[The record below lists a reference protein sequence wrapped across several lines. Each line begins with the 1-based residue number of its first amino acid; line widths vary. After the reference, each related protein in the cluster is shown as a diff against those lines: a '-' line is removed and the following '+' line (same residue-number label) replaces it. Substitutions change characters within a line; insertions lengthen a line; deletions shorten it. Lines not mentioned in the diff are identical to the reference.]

1 MADRADPLRAR
12 SCWRRRSGRVLGS
25 QVMTTA
31 DALDRVIETITVDCY
46 NEDEEYTAFLTVI
59 EDEVALPAPA
69 GLVAVCR
76 GPDGTGEVAFG
87 DVAFPADT
95 LAAWLHA
102 AYRHHL
108 GLRPFPAT
116 RDPIGPGRRIDS
128 PQMDRGGAAPSLLVD
143 GAFIVRQ
150 AAPSWTGRPW

>member
-1 MADRADPLRAR
+1 
-12 SCWRRRSGRVLGS
+12 
-25 QVMTTA
+25 MTTA

-69 GLVAVCR
+69 SLLGTPVTVVQLDYADPARGLVAVCH
-76 GPDGTGEVAFG
+76 GPDGTGEVAIG
-87 DVAFPADT
+87 DGAFPTDT

-108 GLRPFPAT
+108 GLRPFPAIP
-116 RDPIGPGRRIDS
+116 RPD
-128 PQMDRGGAAPSLLVD
+128 
-143 GAFIVRQ
+143 
-150 AAPSWTGRPW
+150 WTWPPD

>member
-1 MADRADPLRAR
+1 
-12 SCWRRRSGRVLGS
+12 
-25 QVMTTA
+25 MTTA

-69 GLVAVCR
+69 SLLGTPVTVVQLDYADPARGLVVVCR

-108 GLRPFPAT
+108 GLRPFPAIPRPDWT
-116 RDPIGPGRRIDS
+116 WPPDCS
-128 PQMDRGGAAPSLLVD
+128 PQMDRGGAAPVRLLVD

>member
-1 MADRADPLRAR
+1 
-12 SCWRRRSGRVLGS
+12 
-25 QVMTTA
+25 MTTA

-69 GLVAVCR
+69 SLLGTPVTVVQLDYADPARGLVVVCR
-76 GPDGTGEVAFG
+76 GPDGTGEVALATWPFLPTRWLHG
-87 DVAFPADT
+87 CMPPTATT
-95 LAAWLHA
+95 LASGRSPL
-102 AYRHHL
+102 
-108 GLRPFPAT
+108 P

-128 PQMDRGGAAPSLLVD
+128 PQMDRGGAAPVRLLVD